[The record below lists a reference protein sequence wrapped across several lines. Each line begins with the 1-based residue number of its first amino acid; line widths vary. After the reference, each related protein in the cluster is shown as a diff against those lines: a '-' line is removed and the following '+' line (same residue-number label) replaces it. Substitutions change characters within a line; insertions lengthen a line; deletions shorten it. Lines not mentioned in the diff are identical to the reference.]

1 MVYTG
6 PSSISKIFFMMVWAI
21 ARRTVQPK
29 TKPYTLGN
37 SAPMPLIDAA
47 VTSYYILLECG

>member
-47 VTSYYILLECG
+47 VTSYYLSLIHI